1 MKCAL
6 AANAREGAAIIENAR
21 DVVVVV
27 ILIGS

>member
-21 DVVVVV
+21 DVVVV